1 MVPIITTVV
10 GNLTRDP
17 ELRYNRNG
25 TPVALF
31 IIATTER
38 VRENGEWKDGITTF
52 MRCVAWRSLAEHA
65 AETFHK
71 GDRVIATGT
80 LIQHDHINEEGVT
93 RYGWELSVIDCG
105 PSLKFATTRTIK
117 KQS

>member
-1 MVPIITTVV
+1 MTAITMTVV
-10 GNLTRDP
+10 GNLGRDP
-17 ELRYNRNG
+17 ELRYTAEG
-25 TPVALF
+25 HPVASF
-31 IIATTER
+31 TIASTER
-38 VRENGEWKDGITTF
+38 VRDGDTWKDGAVTWV
-52 MRCVAWRSLAEHA
+52 RCAAWRSLAEHA